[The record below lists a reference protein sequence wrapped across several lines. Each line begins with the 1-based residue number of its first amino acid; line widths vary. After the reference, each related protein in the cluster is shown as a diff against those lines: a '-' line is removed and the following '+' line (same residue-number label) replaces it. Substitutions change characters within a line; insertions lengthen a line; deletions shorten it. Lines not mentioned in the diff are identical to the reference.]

1 MKPFESREIFIDTIL
16 PQKDIDRLKR
26 QGLYELYVSGK
37 VSVDEIY
44 RQVKDQG
51 I

>member
-1 MKPFESREIFIDTIL
+1 MTPSESREIFLDTIL

-26 QGLYELYVSGK
+26 QGLYEQFVVGK
-37 VSVDEIY
+37 ISVNEIY
-44 RQVKDQG
+44 RQIKDQG